1 MFNSRPR
8 VDIPLP
14 DTEGMQSKF
23 KSRRGWTGSPLTTKI
38 IAFNLVAVSLLFSG
52 ILFLNQSRDSLI
64 SLRSQTLKTE
74 ALILANA
81 LSFHMDALGNHTLLD
96 ENIAEVLMYI
106 SMPANSRAQLFAA
119 NGSPISELGAAEII
133 ELSEDVRTDSFGD
146 ILDDAWSRIS
156 AVTRQNGS
164 DDDDTFLA
172 EFRADVAR
180 RAMFTDDV
188 VQTTGLNSVQQS
200 ILTVGTPVFFNERIV
215 GAVVLTTVGGEI
227 DGFVRGERLQIL
239 KVFML
244 AMVISVLLSFIL
256 ASTIGRPLRL
266 LTEAAARGSLQKSGK
281 VNPRR
286 INIPDLTARPDE
298 IGELSRQL
306 RNMTTALYDRIDAN
320 ASFAADVAHEIK
332 NPLTSLGSAVE
343 TMQYAKTA
351 EMREKLLNVIRDDV
365 KRMDR
370 LVTDI
375 SNASRLDSEL
385 AKEDLEII
393 DLKEMLSRLV
403 EYQAELASEQGVG
416 VLADMP
422 PEAFNIPGIEGRLAQ
437 VFVNLIT
444 NAVSFVPEGGHVKV
458 ILRSG
463 SDDMVTIMVEDTGT
477 GIPKENL
484 EDVFK
489 RFYSNRPEQ
498 EFGNNSGLGLAISKQ
513 IIEAHG
519 GEIWAENI
527 YADDEHEVPTG
538 ARFTVTLPR

>member
-8 VDIPLP
+8 VEIPLP

-119 NGSPISELGAAEII
+119 NGTPISELGSAEII
-133 ELSEDVRTDSFGD
+133 ELSEGARTDSFGD
-146 ILDDAWSRIS
+146 ILDDAWSRLS

-164 DDDDTFLA
+164 DDDDVFMA
-172 EFRADVAR
+172 GFRADVAR
-180 RAMFTDDV
+180 RAMFTDDI

-200 ILTVGTPVFFNERIV
+200 ILTVGSPVYFNERTV

-239 KVFML
+239 KVFLL

-256 ASTIGRPLRL
+256 ANTIGRPLRL

-343 TMQYAKTA
+343 TMQYAKTD
-351 EMREKLLNVIRDDV
+351 EMREKLLNVLRDDV

-393 DLKEMLSRLV
+393 DLNTMLGNLV

-416 VLADMP
+416 VLADLP
-422 PEAFNIPGIEGRLAQ
+422 SETLNIPGIEGRLAQ

-444 NAVSFVPEGGHVKV
+444 NAVSFVPEAGHVKV
-458 ILRSG
+458 ILRAN
-463 SDDMVTIMVEDTGT
+463 DDMVTIAVEDTGT
-477 GIPKENL
+477 GIPKDNL

-489 RFYSNRPEQ
+489 RFYSSRPEQ

-527 YADDEHEVPTG
+527 YVDDDQDVPTG
-538 ARFTVTLPR
+538 AKFTVTLPR

>member
-8 VDIPLP
+8 VEIPLP

-119 NGSPISELGAAEII
+119 NGTPISELGSAEII
-133 ELSEDVRTDSFGD
+133 ELSEGAQTDSFGD
-146 ILDDAWSRIS
+146 ILGDAWSRLS

-164 DDDDTFLA
+164 DDDDVFMA
-172 EFRADVAR
+172 GFRADVAR

-200 ILTVGTPVFFNERIV
+200 ILTVGSPVYFNERIV

-239 KVFML
+239 KVFLL
-244 AMVISVLLSFIL
+244 AMVISVFLSFIL
-256 ASTIGRPLRL
+256 ANTIGRPLRL

-343 TMQYAKTA
+343 TMQYAKTE

-393 DLKEMLSRLV
+393 DLNKMLGNLV
-403 EYQAELASEQGVG
+403 DYQAELASEKGIG
-416 VLADMP
+416 VLADLP
-422 PEAFNIPGIEGRLAQ
+422 PGTLNVPGIEGRLAQ

-458 ILRSG
+458 ILRSNG
-463 SDDMVTIMVEDTGT
+463 DDMVTIVVEDTGT
-477 GIPKENL
+477 GIPKDNL

-489 RFYSNRPEQ
+489 RFYSSRPEQ

-527 YADDEHEVPTG
+527 YSDDDQEVPTG
-538 ARFTVTLPR
+538 AKFTVTLPR